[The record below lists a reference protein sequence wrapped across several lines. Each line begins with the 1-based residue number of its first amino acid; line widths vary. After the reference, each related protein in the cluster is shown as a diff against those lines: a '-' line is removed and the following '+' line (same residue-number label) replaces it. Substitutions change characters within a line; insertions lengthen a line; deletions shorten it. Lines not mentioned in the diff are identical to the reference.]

1 MNKFNENIKKFDEKY
16 KNYNEMTSLVS
27 VHTDA
32 RKEKCVIRNE
42 SKKIRE
48 EYYKWQFI
56 YTLIYSN

>member
-42 SKKIRE
+42 SKK
-48 EYYKWQFI
+48 
-56 YTLIYSN
+56 